1 MPINEYN
8 NINALGR
15 RTVFSAA
22 ARKRKIKNWCLGVLF
37 ALPVILGVLI
47 FTYYPAIQSVVY
59 SFTDYNFFE
68 SQFIG
73 FRNYVYMFTID
84 TETYKVFGNT
94 LLYALLSVPFGLI
107 IGYLLALVANFKVKG
122 ITVYRTLFYLPVIIP
137 GVASGLLFM
146 DMFRGGADGFINNL
160 LTTVGIKHNFMFF
173 SSEKTSMATFILM
186 GVWSAGGSM
195 IIWLSAF
202 KNISAT
208 LYEAAKLDG
217 ANAWDCLVKIT
228 IPMSTPMIFYNLV
241 TGIIGS
247 LQITSTLIIGGTE
260 GKGVE
265 NSLYFVA
272 IKIYNEAFGGGFNM
286 GYASAISWILFAIIG
301 VFTLIIFKT
310 SKWVFYGE
318 DN

>member
-59 SFTDYNFFE
+59 SFNDYNIFE

-107 IGYLLALVANFKVKG
+107 IG
-122 ITVYRTLFYLPVIIP
+122 
-137 GVASGLLFM
+137 
-146 DMFRGGADGFINNL
+146 
-160 LTTVGIKHNFMFF
+160 
-173 SSEKTSMATFILM
+173 
-186 GVWSAGGSM
+186 
-195 IIWLSAF
+195 
-202 KNISAT
+202 
-208 LYEAAKLDG
+208 
-217 ANAWDCLVKIT
+217 C
-228 IPMSTPMIFYNLV
+228 
-241 TGIIGS
+241 
-247 LQITSTLIIGGTE
+247 
-260 GKGVE
+260 
-265 NSLYFVA
+265 
-272 IKIYNEAFGGGFNM
+272 
-286 GYASAISWILFAIIG
+286 
-301 VFTLIIFKT
+301 
-310 SKWVFYGE
+310 
-318 DN
+318 